1 MENLQNIHLTTEN
14 LQQDFDQT
22 MSKVASVKEAM
33 SIDRRVVSLP
43 AEYQDTFIYGL
54 FSIFKRE
61 CWLLKTD
68 ENEGRI
74 IVEIDLKQAA
84 VQFYYNKFEGIV
96 QNHISSF
103 SNHQRTNVAEE
114 APIKEDQDFDFTMC
128 LGGDEEKPKPMD
140 DAVDV
145 PVYTQAPEQMI
156 AWDRFASDY
165 KLQNGQHYTVR
176 QENAFKIFTVR
187 VLKIPQAEV
196 VEDSISRIKKFF
208 EGDYNIV
215 ELDKGG
221 MGAILKLTT
230 KHDPTILPL
239 RPENVW
245 ARQKFADYLQ
255 VRKDAQNRESI
266 YAEIPKGMDF
276 VAKVAFEGHEEAL
289 IQEAALMTRVAE
301 DPEICETI
309 IGAIQHGRVF
319 AVDGNDKECLGYYLL
334 MEFAP
339 EGNTEQLYKKFPNG
353 RLTPTVAFAMMYGMV
368 RTLQKLKRK
377 GIIHRDIK
385 PLNVLLGD
393 NGMPKL
399 SDFGLSLTTKKDSS
413 LSDERRRLLRIVD
426 ENFLKVSR
434 DREQTE
440 AQLRRL
446 LQEVQQT
453 KDERTMQQIKKL
465 QFRIPTM
472 IAREEACAEELRDK
486 YRPITAEEN
495 AQRNKFEG
503 SIYYAAPEQFEPTNI
518 LNHKC
523 DVYQLGTVMFTM
535 LTGLRPISGN
545 NLDELVDAAMNPN
558 KPRVNDFIKGQ
569 PLIDEM
575 SDLIHEMITFEYE
588 NRIEIDEVRERMDQ
602 ILFSHALEL
611 RKQPNYVMPPE
622 FTHPEDIAWWED
634 SVKFAKK
641 IHSTCM
647 ETIFNSFLHG

>member
-1 MENLQNIHLTTEN
+1 MENLQNIHLTAEN
-14 LQQDFDQT
+14 LQQNFEQT
-22 MSKVASVKEAM
+22 INKIASVKEVTT
-33 SIDRRVVSLP
+33 IDRRIVSLP
-43 AEYQDTFIYGL
+43 VEYQDTFIYGL
-54 FSIFKRE
+54 FNIFKRE
-61 CWLLKTD
+61 CWLLKTAEED
-68 ENEGRI
+68 GRI
-74 IVEIDLKQAA
+74 VVDIDLKQAA
-84 VQFYYNKFEGIV
+84 VQFYYNKFESIV
-96 QNHISSF
+96 QNHIHSF

-114 APIKEDQDFDFTMC
+114 APVQEGKDFDFTMC
-128 LGGDEEKPKPMD
+128 LGGEEEKPKPID

-145 PVYTQAPEQMI
+145 SVYTQAPEQMI

-165 KLQNGQHYTVR
+165 KLQNNQHYTVR
-176 QENAFKIFTVR
+176 IENAFKIFTVR
-187 VLKIPQAEV
+187 VLKIEQTEV

-221 MGAILKLTT
+221 MGAILKLTA

-239 RPENVW
+239 RPENIW
-245 ARQKFADYLQ
+245 ARQYFSHCLR
-255 VRKDAQNRESI
+255 VRTDSQNRESI
-266 YAEIPKGMDF
+266 YGEIPKGTEF

-301 DPEICETI
+301 DSEICETI

-319 AVDGNDKECLGYYLL
+319 AVDGNDKECVGYYLML
-334 MEFAP
+334 EFAP
-339 EGNTEQLYKKFPNG
+339 EGNTEQLYRKFPNG

-377 GIIHRDIK
+377 GMIHRDIK
-385 PLNVLLGD
+385 PLNVLLGA

-399 SDFGLSLTTKKDSS
+399 SDFGLSLTIKSNST
-413 LSDERRRLLRIVD
+413 LSNERRRLLRIVD
-426 ENFLKVSR
+426 DSFLRVSR

-440 AQLRRL
+440 TQLKKLLKEAQ
-446 LQEVQQT
+446 VT

-472 IAREEACAEELRDK
+472 IAREEARAEELKNK

-495 AQRNKFEG
+495 ALRNKFEG
-503 SIYYAAPEQFEPTNI
+503 SIYYAAPEQFEPTNV
-518 LNHKC
+518 LTPKC
-523 DVYQLGTVMFTM
+523 DVYQLGAVIFTM
-535 LTGLRPISGN
+535 LTGLRPITGK

-558 KPRVNDFIKGQ
+558 KARVNDFLKGQ
-569 PLIDEM
+569 PLVDEM
-575 SDLIHEMITFEYE
+575 SDLIYEMITFDHEK
-588 NRIEIDEVRERMDQ
+588 RIEIDEVRERMDH

-611 RKQPNYVMPPE
+611 RKQPHYEMPME
-622 FTHPEDIAWWED
+622 ITHPEDVAWWEE